1 MIHPDA
7 RVHATADVSPRA
19 EVGAGC
25 RIWHEA
31 QVREGA
37 VLGENCIL
45 GKGVYVDFDVHVGQN
60 CKIQNR
66 CSVYHGA
73 TLEDGVFLGPHVV
86 LTNDLLPRAISPD
99 GELKSDADWELGRIL
114 LKRGAAVGAHSVILP
129 NVTIGEFALV
139 GAGSVVTRSVPPHG
153 LVFGNPAKL
162 HGYVCACAMKLT
174 GPEGGHATCPK
185 CGRDYTFP

>member
-37 VLGENCIL
+37 ILGENCIL

-86 LTNDLLPRAISPD
+86 LTNDLLPRAITPD

-162 HGYVCACAMKLT
+162 HGYVCACATKLT
-174 GPEGGHATCPK
+174 GPEGGPATCPK